1 MGFSSYPI
9 FGTMQIESKFKRM
22 RVNTANAKAKP
33 TVFDTII
40 YVGGFMLHIGRFYG
54 RLLA

>member
-22 RVNTANAKAKP
+22 RVNTANAKAEP
-33 TVFDTII
+33 TVFDAII
-40 YVGGFMLHIGRFYG
+40 YAGGFILHIGRLYG
-54 RLLA
+54 RVLA